1 LPIIRIWQEKKK
13 MKFSVTA
20 SFVFV
25 LLSLPVSQSYA
36 QGVFRPLRTDAPPSI
51 DGVLDDA
58 VWQTAPSVNNFKTW
72 MPDFGAEMIA
82 DTRVLAA
89 YDEENL
95 YFAFRCYDPE
105 PSAIKTSVS
114 NRDNIRRDDWIAIN
128 LDSFNDQQS
137 LYVLYANPDG
147 IQGDT
152 RYAGGHEDHDFD
164 MVWYSDGQI
173 DDEGY
178 VVEIRLPLSSIRYAD
193 GDSVFMGVIFERM
206 VSRRR
211 EAGTY
216 PPLDPA
222 QGESWLTQTM
232 PMVYTDLQSQ
242 TLLEILPAATYAY
255 AQDHESGDLRTTED
269 RAELSLTAKYGLT
282 SELVL
287 DGTLNPDFS
296 QVEADAGQVDVNL
309 RYDLFFPEKRPF
321 FLEGRAHF
329 GLGGTGSSYLDPIQS
344 IVHTRKIVDPITGV
358 RLTGKLSEKD
368 IFASIYAADELTGA
382 DPDADT
388 EYAHVPILRYKRLLQ
403 DDSYVGGIYTARVL
417 GDHLNVAGGA
427 DGMMRLSE
435 SSTFG
440 YHGLLSYTREN
451 NETSDVSGHAVG
463 VSYANATRNVDYS
476 LAAKDVSENF
486 EAETGFI
493 TRTGL
498 FFFSGLVRPKFY
510 SSSSFLQRVDVEL
523 FSGQSRDAIYDMWET
538 ANHISVRQYLL
549 NRMTITARYS
559 YATEVFLGERFQTG
573 GFLVST
579 GGRISNQLAVSAT
592 YRNSDAI
599 YYSAEPYQGNSE
611 LLTAS
616 ATAQPTDNLQA
627 VASYVR
633 IDFSGDDNSAND
645 YVYAIYRGKL
655 TYQLSR
661 YLFFRGIVEYNDFRD
676 DLLTDFL
683 ASFTYIPGTVFH
695 IGYGS
700 LFDKT
705 RWETDRYVP
714 SDRFTQMRRQLFI
727 KGSYLWRM

>member
-1 LPIIRIWQEKKK
+1 MKLPIAA
-13 MKFSVTA
+13 FCV
-20 SFVFV
+20 VV
-25 LLSLPVSQSYA
+25 LLLSFSPMFA
-36 QGVFRPLRTDAPPSI
+36 QEVFRPLRTDAPPTI
-51 DGVLDDA
+51 DGMLDDP
-58 VWQTAPSVNNFKTW
+58 VWRSAPSVNRFKTW
-72 MPDFGAEMIA
+72 RPDFGAEMIA
-82 DTRVLAA
+82 DTRVFAA
-89 YDEENL
+89 YDAENL

-105 PSAIKTSVS
+105 PAEIKTSVS
-114 NRDNIRRDDWIAIN
+114 NRDNIRSDDWIAIN

-164 MVWYSDGQI
+164 LVWYSDGKI
-173 DDEGY
+173 DEEGY
-178 VVEIRLPLSSIRYAD
+178 VVEISLPLSSIRYAD
-193 GDSVFMGVIFERM
+193 GDSVYMGVIFERS

-211 EAGTY
+211 EMGTY

-232 PMVYTDLQSQ
+232 PMVFSDLLGQ
-242 TLLEILPAATYAY
+242 TLLEVLPATTYAY
-255 AQDHESGDLRTTED
+255 SQDHESGVFRTIND
-269 RAELSLTAKYGLT
+269 APELSLTAKYGLT

-329 GLGGTGSSYLDPIQS
+329 GLGATGTSGTDPIQS
-344 IVHTRKIVDPITGV
+344 IVHTRKIVDPITGI
-358 RLTGKLSEKD
+358 RLTGKMSEKD
-368 IFASIYAADELTGA
+368 IVAAIYAADELTGF
-382 DPDADT
+382 DPSGDK
-388 EYAHVPILRYKRLLQ
+388 EYAHVPIVRYKRLLR
-403 DDSYVGGIYTARVL
+403 DDSYVGGIYTARL
-417 GDHLNVAGGA
+417 FGDHLNVAGGA
-427 DGMMRLSE
+427 DGVLRLSE
-435 SSTFG
+435 SSTIG
-440 YHGLLSYTREN
+440 YHGLLSHSREDMQ
-451 NETSDVSGHAVG
+451 TGDFGGHAVG
-463 VSYANATRNVDYS
+463 VFFANASRNVDYGFT
-476 LAAKDVSENF
+476 AKNVSEDF

-498 FFFSGLVRPKFY
+498 ALFSGTLRPKFY
-510 SSSSFLQRVDVEL
+510 PSSSLLQRIDVEF
-523 FSGQSRDAIYDMWET
+523 FSAQTRDAIYDMWET
-538 ANHISVRQYLL
+538 ANHISLRHFLL
-549 NRMTITARYS
+549 NRMTLSVRYS
-559 YATEVFLGERFQTG
+559 YATEIFLAERFQTG
-573 GFLVST
+573 GLLLST
-579 GGRISNQLAVSAT
+579 SGRITNQLAVNAT
-592 YRNSDAI
+592 YRKSDAI
-599 YYSAEPYQGNSE
+599 YYSAEPYQGSSE
-611 LLTAS
+611 LLTVS

-633 IDFSGDDNSAND
+633 VDFRGEKNSTND
-645 YVYAIYRGKL
+645 YVYRIYRGKL

-676 DLLTDFL
+676 DLLTDLL

-705 RWETDRYVP
+705 RWENDRYVP
-714 SDRFTQMRRQLFI
+714 SDRFSQTRRQLFI

>member
-1 LPIIRIWQEKKK
+1 MRILSTLALFAAHAVFLAPIPA
-13 MKFSVTA
+13 F
-20 SFVFV
+20 
-25 LLSLPVSQSYA
+25 A
-36 QGVFRPLRTDAPPSI
+36 QQTFRPLRTDAPPTI
-51 DGVLDDA
+51 DGVLNDP
-58 VWQTAPSVNNFKTW
+58 VWQGAPSVNDFKTW
-72 MPDFGAEMIA
+72 MPDFGMEMIA
-82 DTRVLAA
+82 DTRVYAA
-89 YDEENL
+89 YDSENL

-105 PSAIKTSVS
+105 PDAIKTSVS

-137 LYVLYANPDG
+137 LYVLYANPTG

-164 MVWYSDGQI
+164 LVWYSDGQI
-173 DDEGY
+173 DEEGY
-178 VVEIRLPLSSIRYAD
+178 TVEIRLPLSSIRFAE
-193 GDSVFMGVIFERM
+193 GDSVYMGVIFERM

-232 PMVYTDLQSQ
+232 PMVYTDLRSQ
-242 TLLEILPAATYAY
+242 TLFELLPAATYAY
-255 AQDHESGDLRTTED
+255 SQDHELGTLATTKDEP
-269 RAELSLTAKYGLT
+269 EVSLTAKFGLT

-287 DGTLNPDFS
+287 DGAFNPDFS

-329 GLGGTGSSYLDPIQS
+329 GLGGTGTSGLDPIRS

-358 RLTGKLSEKD
+358 RVTGKLSEKD
-368 IFASIYAADELTGA
+368 ILAAIYAADESA
-382 DPDADT
+382 DFEQVGNT
-388 EYAHVPILRYKRLLQ
+388 EYAHVPIIRYKRLLN
-403 DDSYVGGIYTARVL
+403 DDSYVGGIYAARVL
-417 GDHLNVAGGA
+417 GDHLNVVGGV
-427 DGMMRLSE
+427 DGLMRVTE

-440 YHGLLSYTREN
+440 YHGLLSHT
-451 NETSDVSGHAVG
+451 NEDSQTDDVAGHALG
-463 VSYANATRNVDYS
+463 ISYANASRNIDYS
-476 LAAKDVSENF
+476 FAAKDISENF

-498 FFFSGLVRPKFY
+498 TLFSGMVRPKLY
-510 SSSSFLQRVDVEL
+510 TSSSFLQRIDAEL
-523 FSGQSRDAIYDMWET
+523 FSAQSRDAIYDMWET
-538 ANHISVRQYLL
+538 SNHVSLRHFIL
-549 NRMTITARYS
+549 NRLTLSVRYS
-559 YATEVFLGERFQTG
+559 YATEIFLGERFNTG
-573 GFLVST
+573 GFLLST
-579 GGRISNQLAVSAT
+579 GGRISNQLAVNAH
-592 YRNSDAI
+592 YRKSDAI
-599 YYSAEPYQGNSE
+599 YYSADPYQGTSE

-616 ATAQPTDNLQA
+616 ATAQPTANLQA
-627 VASYVR
+627 EASYVR
-633 IDFSGDDNSAND
+633 VDFRGNENPTND
-645 YVYAIYRGKL
+645 YVYGIYRGKL

-700 LFDKT
+700 LYDKT
-705 RWETDRYVP
+705 RWEAGFDRYVD
-714 SDRFTQMRRQLFI
+714 SDRFLQTRRQLFL